1 LRNRSSLFS
10 LTEGELELNET
21 ITGRELVE
29 VKLDEVFEH
38 YGRFRLHHPEAER
51 AMARSLLRWGQL
63 SPVVVCVRQGRYEL
77 VDGFK
82 RLGAARSLDEWERVA
97 ARVMEADDKAA
108 KAAMYGLNRIGG
120 KTSELE
126 EAWIVYAL
134 VREDGVSQVEVAEL
148 LGRHKTWVCR
158 RLALVEKLSDEAK
171 EELRVGL
178 LSPTAARHVARL
190 PQGNQSELLKS
201 IHREA
206 LTVHELEAVAN
217 LLLQAPSA
225 EQQRY
230 VLEHPRQA
238 LSQAKGPQLP
248 GRDPRL
254 SPGASQLWRRLS
266 ALLEMLA
273 RMESFLSTQ
282 GRAGL
287 TARDRELLAPRFE
300 RLHRD
305 ATSVAT
311 LSRDLVGEL
320 TPR

>member
-1 LRNRSSLFS
+1 MHDTSTS
-10 LTEGELELNET
+10 T
-21 ITGRELVE
+21 ELVE
-29 VKLDEVFEH
+29 VRLDDVGEH
-38 YGRFRLHHPEAER
+38 FGRFRLHSPESER

-63 SPVVVCVRQGRYEL
+63 SPVVVCVRQERYEL

-82 RLGAARSLDEWERVA
+82 RLAAVRNLVEWEHLV
-97 ARVMEADDKAA
+97 ARVMQADDKAA
-108 KAAMYGLNRIGG
+108 KAAMYGLNRVGG
-120 KTSELE
+120 KTTELE

-190 PQGNQSELLKS
+190 PRGNQSELLKS

-206 LTVHELEAVAN
+206 LTVHELEGVVN
-217 LLLQAPSA
+217 LLLQAPNA
-225 EQQRY
+225 EPQRY
-230 VLEHPRQA
+230 VLERPREA
-238 LSQAKGPQLP
+238 LSQAQGPQLP
-248 GRDPRL
+248 ARDPRL
-254 SPGASQLWRRLS
+254 SPQASQLWRRLS
-266 ALLEMLA
+266 ALFEMLA
-273 RMESFLSTQ
+273 RMEGFLSSQ

-311 LSRDLVGEL
+311 LSRDLFGEL
-320 TPR
+320 APP